1 MFDHDLGY
9 DLDVICR
16 NEHCSGRPELHLA
29 HRVRSR
35 SRDPGF
41 CTRSKHYAHQP
52 WKMHSPAALREA
64 VFAAVSLVEPRN
76 FLTIWREVQDDY
88 GSTCGRSVHRHL
100 SALMRDGIHLYDGSF
115 GRVVRLDF
123 RGRAHAYLREGS
135 RLVNDPDLV
144 YEQIMNLH
152 AEAA

>member
-1 MFDHDLGY
+1 MFDLDLGY

-16 NEHCSGRPELHLA
+16 DEKCRRPELHFV
-29 HRVRSR
+29 HRVRGR
-35 SRDPGF
+35 SFGLGF
-41 CTRSKHYAHQP
+41 GTRSKRYAHQP
-52 WKMHSPAALREA
+52 WKAHSPVALRES

-76 FLTIWREVQDDY
+76 FLTIWREVQNDY
-88 GSTCGRSVHRHL
+88 GGTCGRSVHRHL
-100 SALMRDGIHLYDGSF
+100 SALIHDGIKLDDGSL
-115 GRVVRLDF
+115 GRVIRLDF

-135 RLVNDPDLV
+135 RLVKDPELV